1 MQKFYK
7 KHFCLFVLPLL
18 VCFTVAFLVPFF
30 MAILFSFTN
39 YKTIEIW
46 HFVGFQNYVQA
57 FGPGT
62 TFWYSLGITVLF
74 AIVSSVIVN
83 VFAFALAVLL
93 SKGLKGSNF
102 FRSVFFMPNLVG
114 GIVLGYIWSL
124 MIGSVL
130 NLFHKNIASGF
141 SYGFWGLIIMTC
153 WQQVGYMMVIYIAA
167 LANVSRDLTEA
178 AEVDGA
184 SHWQTLFRIIIPVV
198 SSSIAICTFLSLSSG
213 FKMFDQNLALNG
225 IANEET
231 RLLSLD
237 IYNTMFN
244 NPTGNEGVGQAKA
257 VVFFLIIAGASYLN
271 FHIRSR
277 REAT

>member
-1 MQKFYK
+1 
-7 KHFCLFVLPLL
+7 
-18 VCFTVAFLVPFF
+18 

>member
-1 MQKFYK
+1 LQKFYK

-153 WQQVGYMMVIYIAA
+153 WQQVGYMMRSGAPDSLDRMVATSYGHLASQLLARNDTGRMVA
-167 LANVSRDLTEA
+167 LHGGKYTTVPVNMVVAGKKC
-178 AEVDGA
+178 VDVPSFYDIENYRPHIKDFLGV
-184 SHWQTLFRIIIPVV
+184 PM
-198 SSSIAICTFLSLSSG
+198 FLS
-213 FKMFDQNLALNG
+213 
-225 IANEET
+225 
-231 RLLSLD
+231 
-237 IYNTMFN
+237 
-244 NPTGNEGVGQAKA
+244 
-257 VVFFLIIAGASYLN
+257 
-271 FHIRSR
+271 
-277 REAT
+277 

>member
-1 MQKFYK
+1 M
-7 KHFCLFVLPLL
+7 
-18 VCFTVAFLVPFF
+18 
-30 MAILFSFTN
+30 
-39 YKTIEIW
+39 
-46 HFVGFQNYVQA
+46 
-57 FGPGT
+57 
-62 TFWYSLGITVLF
+62 
-74 AIVSSVIVN
+74 
-83 VFAFALAVLL
+83 
-93 SKGLKGSNF
+93 
-102 FRSVFFMPNLVG
+102 
-114 GIVLGYIWSL
+114 
-124 MIGSVL
+124 MI
-130 NLFHKNIASGF
+130 
-141 SYGFWGLIIMTC
+141 
-153 WQQVGYMMVIYIAA
+153 IYIAA